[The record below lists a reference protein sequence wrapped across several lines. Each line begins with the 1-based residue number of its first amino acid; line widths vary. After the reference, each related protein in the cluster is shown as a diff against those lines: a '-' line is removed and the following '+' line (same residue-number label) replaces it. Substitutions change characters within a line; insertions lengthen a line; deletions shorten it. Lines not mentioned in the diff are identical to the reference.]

1 MADIDQKRAEFA
13 YTGCQ
18 KRGPR
23 PDRNIPG
30 SAQQIMEEQCLVPNR
45 PVRIA
50 TLYTNVI

>member
-18 KRGPR
+18 KRGPG
-23 PDRNIPG
+23 PDQNVPG
-30 SAQQIMEEQCLVPNR
+30 SAQQIMEEQCQNR

-50 TLYTNVI
+50 TLYTNEI